1 MAPVPESELLNR
13 LRVILST
20 SDLNTTSA
28 GAVRRQLET
37 DFGVDLSDQKK
48 LISKLID
55 DIIQDNAGA
64 EELEEQDN
72 KDDVE
77 EEEDDDNDIVE
88 EDDKCQSPE
97 ETTKKKRGT
106 GFTRLCSLSPQL
118 HDFVG
123 VSEMARTEVVKRLWA
138 YIREND
144 LQDPSNRR
152 NIKCDD
158 KLHSIFRVNTINM
171 FQMNKVLS
179 KHIWPLETADE
190 CSRSEKKQKHPKE
203 EDDDTECS
211 RPEKKQKRQ
220 KEEDDDTDVE
230 KKPKLK
236 AKQQKGGPSG
246 FLAPLQLSEAFV
258 KFLGTGETTLSRAE
272 AVKRIWGYIKENDLQ
287 DPSDKR
293 RILCDEKLKELFEV
307 DTFNGFSV
315 SKYLTAHLSKRW
327 NNELSS
333 NL

>member
-1 MAPVPESELLNR
+1 
-13 LRVILST
+13 
-20 SDLNTTSA
+20 
-28 GAVRRQLET
+28 
-37 DFGVDLSDQKK
+37 
-48 LISKLID
+48 
-55 DIIQDNAGA
+55 
-64 EELEEQDN
+64 
-72 KDDVE
+72 
-77 EEEDDDNDIVE
+77 
-88 EDDKCQSPE
+88 
-97 ETTKKKRGT
+97 
-106 GFTRLCSLSPQL
+106 
-118 HDFVG
+118 
-123 VSEMARTEVVKRLWA
+123 MARTEVVKRLWA